1 MFLGLYPFQ
10 ACVTSAL
17 LVDESVN
24 LVDRIPQA
32 ASPVQDASII
42 FSLFLVFSGAALI
55 ATLALYA
62 RQALLIA
69 YILLGVLLGPWALN
83 MVSNP
88 ALIADIAN
96 IGILFLLFLLGLSL
110 EPKDLKKLFREALV
124 VTAVSSVAFAGIGIA
139 VAMAFGFNVI
149 DSLLIGAAMMFSS
162 TIIALKLL
170 PTSALHHQRMGE
182 IIVSVLLLQDMLAIL
197 VLLGLEGLGNKNN
210 LLSETL
216 ILFVGLPALAMMAW
230 WVSTRVLTRLF
241 LRFNQI
247 QEYLFLVAIGWCLGL
262 AELATIIGLSHEV
275 GAFVAGVTLATSPV
289 SRFIAD
295 SLRPL
300 RDFFLVLFFFALGAG
315 FDIGTLP
322 QVLVP
327 ALILAAVSVAI
338 KPVIFQWLLERE
350 QEKLRMARET
360 GARLGQISEFSLLI
374 VVVATELHVMSDKA
388 SALMQSATI
397 LSFVASSFWIV
408 RRYPTPIAMDTDLY
422 RD

>member
-1 MFLGLYPFQ
+1 MHD
-10 ACVTSAL
+10 T
-17 LVDESVN
+17 
-24 LVDRIPQA
+24 
-32 ASPVQDASII
+32 SII

-55 ATLALYA
+55 ATFALYA

-69 YILLGVLLGPWALN
+69 YILLGALLGPWAFDI
-83 MVSNP
+83 VSNP

-96 IGILFLLFLLGLSL
+96 VGILFLLFLLGLSL
-110 EPKDLKKLFREALV
+110 EPKDLKNLFREAML
-124 VTAVSSVAFAGIGIA
+124 VTAISSLVFALCGALVASL
-139 VAMAFGFNVI
+139 FGFSI
-149 DSLLIGAAMMFSS
+149 TDSLLIGAAMMFSS

-197 VLLGLEGLGNKNN
+197 VLLGLEGLGNRNN

-216 ILFVGLPALAMMAW
+216 ILFVGLPCLAIAAW
-230 WVSTRVLTRLF
+230 WVSARILTVLFTRF
-241 LRFNQI
+241 SQI

-262 AELATIIGLSHEV
+262 AELATIIGLSHEI
-275 GAFVAGVTLATSPV
+275 GAFIAGVTLATSPV
-289 SRFIAD
+289 SRFIAE

-315 FDIGTLP
+315 FDIGSLP
-322 QVLVP
+322 EVMIPATIL
-327 ALILAAVSVAI
+327 ALISVMV
-338 KPVIFQWLLERE
+338 KPLVFQRLLERE
-350 QEKLRMARET
+350 QEKARMAKET

-374 VVVATELHVMSDKA
+374 VVVATDLALMSEKA

-408 RRYPTPIAMDTDLY
+408 RRYPTPISMDATLY

>member
-1 MFLGLYPFQ
+1 
-10 ACVTSAL
+10 
-17 LVDESVN
+17 VN
-24 LVDRIPQA
+24 EP
-32 ASPVQDASII
+32 SIF

-69 YILLGVLLGPWALN
+69 YILLGVLLGPWMLDL
-83 MVSNP
+83 VSNP

-96 IGILFLLFLLGLSL
+96 IGILFLLFLLGLNL
-110 EPKDLKKLFREALV
+110 EPKDLKKLFREAIV
-124 VTAVSSVAFAGIGIA
+124 VTAVSSVAFAVFGIT
-139 VAMAFGFNVI
+139 VAAAFGFSLM
-149 DSLLIGAAMMFSS
+149 DCLLIGAAMMLSS

-182 IIVSVLLLQDMLAIL
+182 LIVSILLLQDMLAIL
-197 VLLGLEGLGNKNN
+197 VLLGLEGLGDKNN
-210 LLSETL
+210 LAHETL
-216 ILFVGLPALAMMAW
+216 VLFIGLPLLAGAAW
-230 WVSTRVLTRLF
+230 WISTRVLTVLF

-247 QEYLFLVAIGWCLGL
+247 QEYLFLVSIGWCLGL
-262 AELATIIGLSHEV
+262 AELATLLGLSHEV

-300 RDFFLVLFFFALGAG
+300 RDFFLVMFFFALGAG
-315 FDIGTLP
+315 FDMGALP
-322 QVLVP
+322 AVWLP
-327 ALILAAVSVAI
+327 ALLLAASSVII
-338 KPVIFQWLLERE
+338 KPYVFRLLLQRE
-350 QEKLRMARET
+350 QEKSRMAQET

-374 VVVATELHVMSDKA
+374 VIVATELQVMSDKA

-397 LSFVASSFWIV
+397 LSFVLSSFWIV
-408 RRYPTPIAMDTDLY
+408 RRYPTPISMDNTLY

>member
-1 MFLGLYPFQ
+1 MHDP
-10 ACVTSAL
+10 
-17 LVDESVN
+17 
-24 LVDRIPQA
+24 
-32 ASPVQDASII
+32 SII
-42 FSLFLVFSGAALI
+42 FSMFLVFSGAALI

-69 YILLGVLLGPWALN
+69 YILLGAMFGPWALDI
-83 MVSNP
+83 VSNP
-88 ALIADIAN
+88 TLIADIAN

-110 EPKDLKKLFREALV
+110 EPGDLRKLFREALV
-124 VTAVSSVAFAGIGIA
+124 VTAASSTAFAAIGFV
-139 VAMAFGFNVI
+139 VALAFGFNLL

-182 IIVSVLLLQDMLAIL
+182 LIVSVLLLQDMLAIL

-216 ILFVGLPALAMMAW
+216 ILFVGLPALAAAAW
-230 WVSTRVLTRLF
+230 WISTRVLTHLF
-241 LRFNQI
+241 LRFSQI

-262 AELATIIGLSHEV
+262 AELATMLGLSHEV

-315 FDIGTLP
+315 FDIGALP

-327 ALILAAVSVAI
+327 ALILAAVSVI
-338 KPVIFQWLLERE
+338 LKPVIFCILLERE
-350 QEKLRMARET
+350 HEKVRMARET

-374 VVVATELHVMSDKA
+374 VVVATELHVMSDRA

-397 LSFVASSFWIV
+397 LSFIASSFWIV
-408 RRYPTPIAMDTDLY
+408 RRYPTPISMDTALY

>member
-1 MFLGLYPFQ
+1 MKDP
-10 ACVTSAL
+10 
-17 LVDESVN
+17 
-24 LVDRIPQA
+24 
-32 ASPVQDASII
+32 SIF
-42 FSLFLVFSGAALI
+42 FSLFLVFSGAAII

-69 YILLGVLLGPWALN
+69 YILLGALLGPWALN

-110 EPKDLKKLFREALV
+110 EPKDLKKLFREAIV
-124 VTAVSSVAFAGIGIA
+124 VTAVSSIAFAVFGIA
-139 VAMAFGFNVI
+139 VAGIFGFSLI

-182 IIVSVLLLQDMLAIL
+182 LIVSVLLLQDMLAIL
-197 VLLGLEGLGNKNN
+197 VLLGLEGLGNENN
-210 LLSETL
+210 LASETL
-216 ILFVGLPALAMMAW
+216 ILFVGLPLLAGAAW
-230 WVSTRVLTRLF
+230 WVSTRVLTVLF
-241 LRFNQI
+241 LRFAQI

-262 AELATIIGLSHEV
+262 AELATLIGLSHEV

-300 RDFFLVLFFFALGAG
+300 RDFFLVMFFFALGAG
-315 FDIGTLP
+315 FDMGALP
-322 QVLVP
+322 AVLVP
-327 ALILAAVSVAI
+327 ALLLAAGSVII
-338 KPVIFQWLLERE
+338 KPYVFRLLLQRE
-350 QEKLRMARET
+350 HEKARMAQET

-374 VVVATELHVMSDKA
+374 VVVATELSVMSAKA

-408 RRYPTPIAMDTDLY
+408 RRYPTPISMDTTLY

>member
-1 MFLGLYPFQ
+1 MKDP
-10 ACVTSAL
+10 
-17 LVDESVN
+17 
-24 LVDRIPQA
+24 
-32 ASPVQDASII
+32 SIF
-42 FSLFLVFSGAALI
+42 FSLFLVFSGAAII

-69 YILLGVLLGPWALN
+69 YILLGALLGPWALN

-110 EPKDLKKLFREALV
+110 EPKDLKKLFREAIV
-124 VTAVSSVAFAGIGIA
+124 VTAVSSIAFAVFGIA
-139 VAMAFGFNVI
+139 VAGIFGFSLI

-182 IIVSVLLLQDMLAIL
+182 LIVSVLLLQDMLAIL
-197 VLLGLEGLGNKNN
+197 VLLGLEGLGNENN
-210 LLSETL
+210 LASETL
-216 ILFVGLPALAMMAW
+216 ILFVGLPLLAGAAW
-230 WVSTRVLTRLF
+230 WVSRRVLTALF
-241 LRFNQI
+241 LRFAQI

-262 AELATIIGLSHEV
+262 AELATLIGLSHEV

-300 RDFFLVLFFFALGAG
+300 RDFFLVMFFFALGAG
-315 FDIGTLP
+315 FDMGALP
-322 QVLVP
+322 AVLVP
-327 ALILAAVSVAI
+327 ALLLAAGSVII
-338 KPVIFQWLLERE
+338 KPYVFRLLLQRE
-350 QEKLRMARET
+350 HEKARMAQET

-374 VVVATELHVMSDKA
+374 VVVATELSVMSAKA

-408 RRYPTPIAMDTDLY
+408 RRYPTPISMDTTLY

>member
-1 MFLGLYPFQ
+1 MHD
-10 ACVTSAL
+10 T
-17 LVDESVN
+17 
-24 LVDRIPQA
+24 
-32 ASPVQDASII
+32 SII

-69 YILLGVLLGPWALN
+69 YIALGIILGPWALDV
-83 MVSNP
+83 VSNP

-110 EPKDLKKLFREALV
+110 EPKDLKKLFREAIV
-124 VTAVSSVAFAGIGIA
+124 VTAVSSVVFATLGFA
-139 VAMAFGFNVI
+139 VAKLFGFTLT
-149 DSLLIGAAMMFSS
+149 DSLLVGAAMMFSS

-182 IIVSVLLLQDMLAIL
+182 LIVSVLLLQDMLAIF
-197 VLLGLEGLGNKNN
+197 VLLSLEGLGNQNN

-216 ILFVGLPALAMMAW
+216 ILFVGLPVMAIAAW
-230 WVSTRVLTRLF
+230 WVATRVLTVLF
-241 LRFNQI
+241 QRFNQI
-247 QEYLFLVAIGWCLGL
+247 QEYLFLVAIGWCLGV
-262 AELATIIGLSHEV
+262 AELATVIGLSHEV
-275 GAFVAGVTLATSPV
+275 GAFVAGVTLATSPIA
-289 SRFIAD
+289 RFIAE

-315 FDIGTLP
+315 FDVGSLP
-322 QVLVP
+322 QVAIP
-327 ALILAAVSVAI
+327 ALLLAAISVTV
-338 KPVIFQWLLERE
+338 KPYVFRLLLQRE
-350 QEKLRMARET
+350 QEKARMARET

-374 VVVATELHVMSDKA
+374 VVVATELHVMSGEA
-388 SALMQSATI
+388 SALVQSATI

-408 RRYPTPIAMDTDLY
+408 RRYPTPISMDSTLY